1 MSATVMITRL
11 VEKGIKKADQ
21 YWPTRVGKKLKLD
34 NGAVIKF
41 ESEITVAEGLIKR
54 TFQLTMQGD

>member
-1 MSATVMITRL
+1 MITRL